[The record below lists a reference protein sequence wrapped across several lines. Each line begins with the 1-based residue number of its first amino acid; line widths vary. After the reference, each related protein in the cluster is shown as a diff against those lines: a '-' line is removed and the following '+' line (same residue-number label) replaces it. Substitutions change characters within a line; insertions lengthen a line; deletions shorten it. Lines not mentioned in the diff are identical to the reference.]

1 MLKRLVYS
9 VHRVLGAI
17 TSLLFLMWFV
27 TGLILVYHS
36 FPDATAQDKNR
47 ALEAITDSLPS
58 MDVLLDRIPN
68 VTEVRDIQLAQ
79 RDGSAYFTI
88 TSKKDTYSVSA
99 DSTKSLPPI
108 TLNTIDNMAK
118 RMVNAPI
125 AKIDT
130 LEERDVWIMYAKYSR
145 ELPIYKVHLDD
156 QDQHQLYISSQS
168 GEVQQYT
175 SRSERIWAWVGSIPH
190 KFYFPILR
198 KHMEV
203 WIDTLTVISLV
214 ALLVVLTG
222 IVVGVRAYMRS
233 KRGKLTSPYRRVS
246 YKWHHVVG
254 MVFCIFLVTWTISGA
269 VSLKKIPQ
277 WIVKTHV
284 DYKVPS
290 KIKGKSLA
298 LDAYKLDYRQL
309 QQAYPEL
316 KKIEWSH
323 FQNVPIYKIAVGEE
337 NLSIDASTSE
347 IKELYLSEASIHQA
361 IKGIHGDSAEY
372 TLSMIT
378 DYEEYYLQWKR
389 DVLLPAYKVEVND
402 ADHSLYYINP
412 ETGNYK
418 YVNDNRRARKWMFN
432 AFHYFHIK
440 WLMDR
445 PVLWTIVIWTLS
457 LGGIVV
463 SATGVWLS
471 IRFVRRKI
479 KKKFYKKKNITC

>member
-168 GEVQQYT
+168 GEVD
-175 SRSERIWAWVGSIPH
+175 
-190 KFYFPILR
+190 F
-198 KHMEV
+198 
-203 WIDTLTVISLV
+203 
-214 ALLVVLTG
+214 
-222 IVVGVRAYMRS
+222 
-233 KRGKLTSPYRRVS
+233 
-246 YKWHHVVG
+246 
-254 MVFCIFLVTWTISGA
+254 
-269 VSLKKIPQ
+269 
-277 WIVKTHV
+277 V
-284 DYKVPS
+284 D
-290 KIKGKSLA
+290 
-298 LDAYKLDYRQL
+298 R
-309 QQAYPEL
+309 
-316 KKIEWSH
+316 
-323 FQNVPIYKIAVGEE
+323 
-337 NLSIDASTSE
+337 
-347 IKELYLSEASIHQA
+347 
-361 IKGIHGDSAEY
+361 
-372 TLSMIT
+372 
-378 DYEEYYLQWKR
+378 
-389 DVLLPAYKVEVND
+389 
-402 ADHSLYYINP
+402 
-412 ETGNYK
+412 
-418 YVNDNRRARKWMFN
+418 
-432 AFHYFHIK
+432 
-440 WLMDR
+440 
-445 PVLWTIVIWTLS
+445 
-457 LGGIVV
+457 
-463 SATGVWLS
+463 
-471 IRFVRRKI
+471 
-479 KKKFYKKKNITC
+479 